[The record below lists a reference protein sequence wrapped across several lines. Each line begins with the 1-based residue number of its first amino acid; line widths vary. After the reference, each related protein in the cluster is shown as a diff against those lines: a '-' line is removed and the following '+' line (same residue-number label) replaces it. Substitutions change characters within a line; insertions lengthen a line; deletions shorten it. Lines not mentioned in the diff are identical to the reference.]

1 MDVSRY
7 KTETLKKKLD
17 YYTEKL
23 HESKLKDHEKVNN
36 IGHGYGM
43 RAYSKLKHMSFKKTD
58 EIEKK
63 LHLIR
68 SEIYRRSQIGK
79 GYILSFKD
87 FKYLAEW
94 KEKPHEWHIYWQ
106 GKKVC
111 SQPKN
116 DINIVEIRRYY
127 NKTFFQYEIN
137 FDNL

>member
-1 MDVSRY
+1 MDASRY
-7 KTETLKKKLD
+7 KTETLKKKLEEYKD
-17 YYTEKL
+17 KL
-23 HESKLKDHEKVNN
+23 YQSKLQDHEKVNN

-43 RAYSKLKHMSFKKTD
+43 RAYSKLKHLSFSKSDK
-58 EIEKK
+58 IEEN
-63 LHLIR
+63 IR
-68 SEIYRRSQIGK
+68 AIKIELYRRAQVGK

-94 KEKPHEWHIYWQ
+94 KEQKHEWHIYWQ

-111 SQPKN
+111 TQPKH
-116 DINIVEIRRYY
+116 DINIVEIRKYY

>member
-1 MDVSRY
+1 MDASRY
-7 KTETLKKKLD
+7 KTETLKKKLEQYKD
-17 YYTEKL
+17 KL
-23 HESKLKDHEKVNN
+23 YQSKLQDHEKVNN

-43 RAYSKLKHMSFKKTD
+43 RAYSKLKHLSFSKSDK
-58 EIEKK
+58 IEEN
-63 LHLIR
+63 IR
-68 SEIYRRSQIGK
+68 AIKIELYRRAQVGK

-111 SQPKN
+111 TQPKH
-116 DINIVEIRRYY
+116 DINIVEIRKYY